1 MASPIVAPSM
11 GKQIADSFAKVTF
24 EDRIAQMIMAICYT
38 TRHIDVAVFQPK
50 SVAQLTEIQA
60 ATTITQ
66 KDRDTLLAQTQAKLD
81 KKDLAAA
88 QAKVPTWKSEFEGG
102 LEAGKGLTQQELQQ
116 QGTKQIFRTFRQA
129 APKGNQLVELD
140 ISEIDFDTTAVII
153 QKKTLCI
160 AFNFKVRTQDKL
172 TLKYKAQYS
181 DFGKVAWSGAI
192 DRIQTALNQELS
204 SVRGDTIINNVVYVG
219 IKDDPTDEK
228 ANAAPHAEMQ
238 LVKYLQDRSID
249 LHGLRVGC
257 SKSCCS
263 KCAEKLGNF
272 GVVYSSEHANTVTT
286 WSDPTVIEPVEVR
299 TYQVAW
305 YG

>member
-102 LEAGKGLTQQELQQ
+102 LEAGKGLTQQELH
-116 QGTKQIFRTFRQA
+116 A
-129 APKGNQLVELD
+129 AGNEADLSHLP
-140 ISEIDFDTTAVII
+140 A
-153 QKKTLCI
+153 
-160 AFNFKVRTQDKL
+160 
-172 TLKYKAQYS
+172 
-181 DFGKVAWSGAI
+181 SGAQ
-192 DRIQTALNQELS
+192 REPTCGARYL
-204 SVRGDTIINNVVYVG
+204 GD
-219 IKDDPTDEK
+219 
-228 ANAAPHAEMQ
+228 
-238 LVKYLQDRSID
+238 
-249 LHGLRVGC
+249 
-257 SKSCCS
+257 
-263 KCAEKLGNF
+263 
-272 GVVYSSEHANTVTT
+272 
-286 WSDPTVIEPVEVR
+286 
-299 TYQVAW
+299 
-305 YG
+305 